1 MSARYLQNE
10 SSYWSEILAVRSN
23 AQYLARG
30 RFSEKNLRSF
40 SSNHGNGISQ
50 NALWEHENGS
60 KMVFFSQKWLSQAQD
75 MPIICEIMRFYE
87 LFWISTNLPSFSVV
101 TRSILEISHREH
113 FPIGFNGEKTRF
125 HGNWNLSTGIF
136 LKFGVVTRVG
146 KITLWPKF
154 RFNWSIIFWVIK
166 KW

>member
-10 SSYWSEILAVRSN
+10 SSYWAEILAVRSN

-40 SSNHGNGISQ
+40 LSYHGNGISQ

-60 KMVFFSQKWLSQAQD
+60 KMGVFSQKWLPRARD
-75 MPIICEIMRFYE
+75 MPITCRITCFCE
-87 LFWISTNLPSFSVV
+87 LFWISTNLPSFRVV
-101 TRSILEISHREH
+101 ARLILEIMPREQ

-125 HGNWNLSTGIF
+125 HGNWNLSAGIF
-136 LKFGVVTRVG
+136 LKFGVVTRVE
-146 KITLWPKF
+146 KITPCPKF
-154 RFNWSIIFWVIK
+154 CFNWSIIFWVIK